1 MTDATTEPARTDEL
15 TQRFPELAELDR
27 MDDDQRIAA
36 FRSALDRLA
45 HELDESR

>member
-1 MTDATTEPARTDEL
+1 MTDATTEP

-36 FRSALDRLA
+36 FRDVLDQLT